1 MGVLIKVSGIT
12 WVTLLEANVR
22 YLMVKLNGI
31 YTSFGFI
38 IMQICLIILF
48 LKKKEKKIQLQK
60 QLQVNRTR
68 RYNIPNNKST
78 LEAKKKAAKLNYLKK
93 LNKIKAERQKRVDL
107 KLTRDFKEAKKTH
120 PYFLN
125 IKKGKFK
132 SRKKKKKS

>member
-1 MGVLIKVSGIT
+1 MGVLIRVSGIT

-31 YTSFGFI
+31 YISFGFI
-38 IMQICLIILF
+38 TMQICLIILF
-48 LKKKEKKIQLQK
+48 LKINEKKKEKKIYLQK
-60 QLQVNRTR
+60 QLQINRTR
-68 RYNIPNNKST
+68 RYNTPNNKSI

-107 KLTRDFKEAKKTH
+107 KLTRDFKEAKQTH

-125 IKKGKFK
+125 I
-132 SRKKKKKS
+132 